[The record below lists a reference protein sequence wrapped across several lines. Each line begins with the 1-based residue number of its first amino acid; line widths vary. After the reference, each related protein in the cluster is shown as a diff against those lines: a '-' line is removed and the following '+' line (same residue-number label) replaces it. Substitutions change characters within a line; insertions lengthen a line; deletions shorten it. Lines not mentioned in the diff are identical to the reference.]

1 MTDRYRPFTEDEL
14 KNGSAEGD
22 DGAEKIAKAR
32 EIWKSAIP
40 VHGTDADKYLALRG
54 IDPPFRQMDAV
65 RWHKRLCAAIF
76 PGVDAKGEIRFVQA
90 VFLASTGDAI
100 EENGKKKRSF
110 GVMRGAALVLGNG
123 DPVACKMA

>member
-54 IDPPFRQMDAV
+54 YRSAV
-65 RWHKRLCAAIF
+65 SPDGCR
-76 PGVDAKGEIRFVQA
+76 P
-90 VFLASTGDAI
+90 LA
-100 EENGKKKRSF
+100 
-110 GVMRGAALVLGNG
+110 
-123 DPVACKMA
+123 